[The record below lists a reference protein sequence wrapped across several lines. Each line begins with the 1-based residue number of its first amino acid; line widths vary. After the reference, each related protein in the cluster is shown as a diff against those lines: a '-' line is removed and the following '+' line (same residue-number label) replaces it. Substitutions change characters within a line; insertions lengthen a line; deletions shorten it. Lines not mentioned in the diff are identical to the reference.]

1 MPVLMAFTMP
11 ASKNAERAAIGFILL
26 LMAMAVFAQTG
37 GFKVSELDI
46 RVEDKLIL
54 ADARIDY
61 ALSSTATEALENG
74 VALVIVQR
82 LRLQQA
88 RWWWRDAVVVSQQRR
103 YRLQYHAISRRYV
116 LTWLESG
123 ESRSYRSLDAL
134 LLRLGR
140 IQAWPVM
147 RVDRLDE
154 GGDYRLRL
162 DTSLEVDKLPR
173 LLRMVAWI
181 NPDWQLRSEPIYR
194 ELSP

>member
-1 MPVLMAFTMP
+1 MAFTMP
-11 ASKNAERAAIGFILL
+11 AWKNAERTAIGLTLL
-26 LMAMAVFAQTG
+26 LMAMSAFAQTG
-37 GFKVSELDI
+37 GFGVSELDI
-46 RVEDKLIL
+46 RVEDQLVL

-61 ALSSTATEALENG
+61 ALSTTAAEALENG

-82 LRLQQA
+82 LRLQTA
-88 RWWWRDAVVVSQQRR
+88 RWWWGDAVVVSQQRR

-116 LTWLESG
+116 LTRLESG

-140 IQAWPVM
+140 IQAWPVV
-147 RVDRLDE
+147 RLDRLDE
-154 GGDYRLRL
+154 GEDYRLRL
-162 DTSLEVDKLPR
+162 DTGLEVDELPR

-181 NPDWQLRSEPIYR
+181 NPDWRLRSEPRYR